1 MPLHEFRCRRG
12 HTIERIMTFAE
23 SEGLDKI
30 VCPTCVKQYPDETT
44 VSWAKKQ
51 LGTPAVIFKGTGFTP
66 KFYKEPTSS
75 IGGVPVKSGDDPKE
89 VARKVVENHGGGDR
103 LFKGLT
109 TAK

>member
-1 MPLHEFRCRRG
+1 MPLHEFRCLNG
-12 HTIERIMTFAE
+12 HVTERIMTFAE

-30 VCPTCVKQYPDETT
+30 QCPKCVYFAER
-44 VSWAKKQ
+44 Q
-51 LGTPAVIFKGTGFTP
+51 LGTPAVIFKGSGFTP

-75 IGGVPVKSGDDPKE
+75 IGGVPVKSGDDPKA
-89 VARKVVENHGGGDR
+89 VARKVIENHGGGDR